1 MTRYLLR
8 RVETAFQNIQRHQA
22 SIIRIEDGRLY
33 LFLFLFLILILTL
46 ILDLDKA
53 CNIIS
58 CIMVI
63 QVTKCDRNVTLVT
76 KWSHIS

>member
-8 RVETAFQNIQRHQA
+8 RVEIAFQRHQA
-22 SIIRIEDGRLY
+22 STVRIEDGRLY
-33 LFLFLFLILILTL
+33 LFSFLFLILILIL

-53 CNIIS
+53 YNIIS
-58 CIMVI
+58 CVMVI

-76 KWSHIS
+76 K